1 MRVAIIG
8 GGAAGMMAAAT
19 INENNPEIEVFLIE
33 KNESLGKKVLISGGG
48 RCNITTGITDIKT
61 VLKNYP
67 RGEKFLTPA
76 MHCFSPSDVCAWFL
90 ARGVPQKCGEDL
102 RVFPASD
109 DGRDVLNVF
118 ERIFFRHRTKILFKH
133 AVKSIEKNKNGFVIN
148 FKEQPPLEADRVVL
162 ALGGEAHRLTG
173 SAGDGYALAESLRH
187 HVSPLAAS
195 LYSFVTKEKW
205 PREISGL
212 TIPKSAVIA
221 KRQKRYRAVGSVLF
235 THWGV
240 SGPAIFAM
248 SSLVA
253 FLDFSPAM
261 PLDIFIDLIPDALAE
276 KIIADIKNFAR
287 ENPKKSFKSTLHHF
301 VPRTLAE
308 IISREIGIP
317 PEKKNA
323 EVSNAEME
331 KAGRWLKFLPLH
343 AESPGAGEELVTA
356 GGVELAEV
364 NPHTMESKIC
374 PGLYFAGEILNIDGF
389 TGGFNL
395 QAAWATGRA
404 AGEALARSKR

>member
-8 GGAAGMMAAAT
+8 GGAAGMMSAAT
-19 INENNPEIEVFLIE
+19 INENNPEVEVFLIE

-48 RCNITTGITDIKT
+48 RCNITTGITDIKIA
-61 VLKNYP
+61 LKNYP
-67 RGEKFLTPA
+67 RGEKFLTSA
-76 MHCFSPSDVCAWFL
+76 MHYFSPLAVRAWFL

-102 RVFPASD
+102 RVFPKSD
-109 DGRDVLNVF
+109 DGRDVLDVF
-118 ERIFFRHRTKILFKH
+118 ERIFSRHRTKILFKH
-133 AVKSIEKNKNGFVIN
+133 AVKSIEKNKNGFIIN

-162 ALGGEAHRLTG
+162 ALGGEAHRYTG
-173 SAGDGYALAESLRH
+173 SAGDGYALAESLGHR
-187 HVSPLAAS
+187 VSPLAAS

-212 TIPKSAVIA
+212 TIAKSAVIA
-221 KRQKRYRAVGSVLF
+221 KRQKRYRGQGAVLF

-240 SGPAIFAM
+240 SGPAIFAL

-253 FLDFSPAM
+253 FLNFSPAD
-261 PLDIFIDLIPDALAE
+261 PLDIFIDLVPDASAE
-276 KIIADIKNFAR
+276 KIIADIKNLAR
-287 ENPKKSFKSTLHHF
+287 ENPKKSFKSILHHF

-308 IISREIGIP
+308 IISRETGILSL
-317 PEKKNA
+317 KKNA
-323 EVSNAEME
+323 EVGNSEIE
-331 KAGRWLKFLPLH
+331 KVGQWLKFLPLH
-343 AESPGAGEELVTA
+343 AVRRGAGEELVTA

-364 NPHTMESKIC
+364 NPRTMESKIC
-374 PGLYFAGEILNIDGF
+374 PGLYFVGEILNIDGF

-404 AGEALARSKR
+404 AGEVLARSKK

>member
-1 MRVAIIG
+1 
-8 GGAAGMMAAAT
+8 MMAAAT
-19 INENNPEIEVFLIE
+19 INEDNPEIEVFLIE

-76 MHCFSPSDVCAWFL
+76 MHCFSPLDVREWFG
-90 ARGVPQKCGEDL
+90 AHGVPQQCGEDL
-102 RVFPASD
+102 RVFPKSN
-109 DGRDVLNVF
+109 DGRDVLGVF
-118 ERIFFRHRTKILFKH
+118 EKIFSRHRTRILFRH
-133 AVKSIEKNKNGFVIN
+133 AVKSIEKNKNGFVIY
-148 FKEQPPLEADRVVL
+148 FKEQSPLEVDRAIL
-162 ALGGEAHRLTG
+162 ALGGEAYRHTG
-173 SAGDGYALAESLRH
+173 SAGDGYAFAESLGHR
-187 HVSPLAAS
+187 VSPLAAS

-240 SGPAIFAM
+240 SGPAIFAI
-248 SSLVA
+248 SSLTA
-253 FLDFSPAM
+253 FLDFSSVM
-261 PLDIFIDLIPDALAE
+261 PLDIFIDLVPDASAE
-276 KIIADIKNFAR
+276 KIIADMKNFAR
-287 ENPKKSFKSTLHHF
+287 ENPKKSFKNTLHNF

-308 IISREIGIP
+308 IISRETGISSL
-317 PEKKNA
+317 KNNA
-323 EVSNAEME
+323 EVSKPEME
-331 KAGRWLKFLPLH
+331 KAAQWLKFLPLH

-356 GGVELAEV
+356 GGVELSEV

-404 AGEALARSKR
+404 AGRALARNKK

>member
-19 INENNPEIEVFLIE
+19 INENNPEVEVFLIE

-48 RCNITTGITDIKT
+48 RCNITTGIADIKI

-76 MHCFSPSDVCAWFL
+76 MHRFSPSDVRDWFL
-90 ARGVPQKCGEDL
+90 SHGIPQQCGDDL
-102 RVFPASD
+102 RVFPKSN
-109 DGRDVLNVF
+109 DGRDVVGVF
-118 ERIFFRHRTKILFKH
+118 ERIFSRHRTKILFGH
-133 AVKSIEKNKNGFVIN
+133 AVKNIEKNQNRFIIN
-148 FKEQPPLEADRVVL
+148 FREQPPLEVDRVVL
-162 ALGGEAHRLTG
+162 ALGGEAYRHTG
-173 SAGDGYALAESLRH
+173 STGDGYALAESLGHRI
-187 HVSPLAAS
+187 SPLAAS

-205 PREISGL
+205 PKEISGL
-212 TIPKSAVIA
+212 TIAKSAVMA
-221 KRQKRYRAVGSVLF
+221 KREKRYQTVGSVLF

-253 FLDFSPAM
+253 FLNFSSAE
-261 PLDIFIDLIPDALAE
+261 PLDIFIDLIPDASAE
-276 KIIADIKNFAR
+276 KIIADMKNFAR
-287 ENPKKSFKSTLHHF
+287 ENPQKSFKSTLHHF
-301 VPRTLAE
+301 VPRSLAE
-308 IISREIGIP
+308 IILLETGVPSL
-317 PEKKNA
+317 KNNA
-323 EVSNAEME
+323 EVSKLEME
-331 KAGRWLKFLPLH
+331 KMAQRFKSLPLH
-343 AESPGAGEELVTA
+343 AVRRGAGEELVTA
-356 GGVELAEV
+356 GGVELSEV

-395 QAAWATGRA
+395 QAAWTTGRA
-404 AGEALARSKR
+404 AGESLARNEK

>member
-1 MRVAIIG
+1 
-8 GGAAGMMAAAT
+8 MMSAAA
-19 INENNPEIEVFLIE
+19 INENNPGVEVFLIE
-33 KNESLGKKVLISGGG
+33 KNESFGKKVLISGGG

-76 MHCFSPSDVCAWFL
+76 MHCFSPSAVRAWFL

-102 RVFPASD
+102 RVFPKSNN
-109 DGRDVLNVF
+109 GQDVLGVF
-118 ERIFFRHRTKILFKH
+118 ERIFSRHRTKILFKH
-133 AVKSIEKNKNGFVIN
+133 AVKSIEKNKNGFIIY
-148 FKEQPPLEADRVVL
+148 FKEQPSLEADRVVL
-162 ALGGEAHRLTG
+162 ALGGEAYRHTG
-173 SAGDGYALAESLRH
+173 SAGDGYALAESLGH
-187 HVSPLAAS
+187 HMTPLAAS

-205 PREISGL
+205 PREVSGL
-212 TIPKSAVIA
+212 TIAKSAVMA
-221 KRQKRYRAVGSVLF
+221 KRQKRYRTVGSVLF
-235 THWGV
+235 TQWGV
-240 SGPAIFAM
+240 SGPAIFAL

-253 FLDFSPAM
+253 FLDFSSVN
-261 PLDIFIDLIPDALAE
+261 PLDIFIDLVPDLAAE
-276 KIIADIKNFAR
+276 KIIADLKNLAQ

-301 VPRTLAE
+301 VPRSLAE
-308 IISREIGIP
+308 IIPREIGIP

-364 NPHTMESKIC
+364 NPHTMESKVC
-374 PGLYFAGEILNIDGF
+374 QGLYFAGEILNIDGF

-404 AGEALARSKR
+404 AGEALARSKK